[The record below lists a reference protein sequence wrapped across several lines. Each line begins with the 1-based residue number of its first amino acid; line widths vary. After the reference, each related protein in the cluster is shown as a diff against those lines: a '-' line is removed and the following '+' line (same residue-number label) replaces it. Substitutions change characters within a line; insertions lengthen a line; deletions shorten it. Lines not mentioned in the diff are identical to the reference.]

1 MGDES
6 GDEEPFKRDRA
17 ATGAGTGGNVPGHP
31 WARLPM
37 AQLSLSAIQRGWK
50 MASVCFSSSPAFP
63 TAPPEQEA
71 AAPPA
76 PRGAP
81 GQWGSGLTQ
90 EKGWGSSAVRRHWGN
105 PPHPQPK
112 RGNRAPR
119 NPLMGAPWLRA
130 VQKAWDSHA
139 KESCL

>member
-1 MGDES
+1 MKNHLS
-6 GDEEPFKRDRA
+6 WIVQPQEPGRGERA
-17 ATGAGTGGNVPGHP
+17 GAPVGTAPHGT
-31 WARLPM
+31 
-37 AQLSLSAIQRGWK
+37 AQPLRHSAGLENGISLLLFIPR
-50 MASVCFSSSPAFP
+50 FP
-63 TAPPEQEA
+63 HSPPEQEA